1 MTDDGERAARSGAS
15 SVGMEGLRGYSPVA
29 LSHWNEMA
37 HVSGQVGCN
46 QEKEVPPAFRDEVL
60 LAFANL
66 ERVLASA
73 DYGLRDVVKLCTY
86 LVDRNDLPV
95 FQQARAE
102 VLLASHNGLAPLP
115 ASTLVVVSSLADPSW
130 RVEIDAVA
138 VRRR

>member
-1 MTDDGERAARSGAS
+1 MADDGERAARSG
-15 SVGMEGLRGYSPVA
+15 GMEGGVRGYSPLV

-46 QEKEVPPAFRDEVL
+46 EDNEVPPTFRDQVF

-86 LVDRNDLPV
+86 LVDRNDVLA
-95 FQQARAE
+95 FQEARAE
-102 VLLASHNGLAPLP
+102 VLLASHDGLAPLP